1 MLCGALVHAFE
12 PLPALHSKL
21 MLAAPSNFTAHAMA
35 VSDEDGFA
43 EFRVNR
49 FDAVS
54 SLLPMDEAA
63 RSARIGG
70 DLLHEE
76 REILVPTTR
85 LDTFMEWDRFSRI
98 SEVGPT
104 GCVVAVEPSPR
115 ELARLRANLA
125 ANHLDNVTVV
135 AAALAERAGDI
146 SLKIVQVEHAG
157 KNTMGEFIYEGIT
170 CTETEVLPAVTV
182 DELAAKMLWLTSM

>member
-1 MLCGALVHAFE
+1 VLCGAVVHAFE

-63 RSARIGG
+63 RSAWIGG

-125 ANHLDNVTVV
+125 ASHLDNVTVV
-135 AAALAERAGDI
+135 AAAWPNVQATLRSRSRKWNMPSKIRWANSSMKG
-146 SLKIVQVEHAG
+146 SLVPKPRYFLQSR
-157 KNTMGEFIYEGIT
+157 
-170 CTETEVLPAVTV
+170 
-182 DELAAKMLWLTSM
+182 SMNWPPKCSG